1 MNRYWWALEHSR
13 RYHAAASTPEVQEQ
27 IVAAFTINLDA
38 IIDERIEAAVCKLR
52 VEPEKREDRLKRELD
67 EALDKLWEAHTHIH
81 RH

>member
-1 MNRYWWALEHSR
+1 MNRYWWALEHSK

-52 VEPEKREDRLKRELD
+52 VEPEKREDRLKRERD
-67 EALDKLWEAHTHIH
+67 EALDKLLEAHTRIH
-81 RH
+81 GH